1 MNIEFEYI
9 EIQNFKSIG
18 ELQIF
23 NFKELTGL
31 TYVYGSNIDAPQSRN
46 GSGKSTYMVDSI
58 IFALFG
64 RTLKNTNNKYIPNR
78 YCDSSLKS
86 YTKLYFSVDGQ
97 RYSSECYCKPK
108 IGTVGMELLKY
119 NIEADD
125 WEDITQSS
133 VIKTRQYIQ
142 ENILGCSF
150 ELFKTAIIVAAS
162 DCMNFYENMGKQAK
176 RNFVENIFNLN
187 CFGIMFADIKSDLN
201 NLKKELTYTN
211 NEIVKSTQRLEQ
223 LKVKYE
229 NFDNQLNENINELK
243 EELLSNYQEL
253 KKEEAELSVLSAE
266 LVEYDILASS
276 INQLHTNNKTL
287 TKAKHLLEKEI
298 LEIEYQIKSIN
309 DVLEHINIIKSGLCE
324 TCIEVINALPN
335 IGFNDNN
342 EKITQLNENLK
353 VKNNKLKLVVDK
365 LEIDLEK
372 EETESAK
379 LNLLQEKKLQENR
392 ITYKIQSLTDN
403 IKKLKVEYDKLRND
417 QSNPFYELMTK
428 TTQELESLKV
438 QMIKYVKDIKHLEIL
453 RDACSENGVKRFIIK
468 DIVKLLNSLIQ
479 KYLNEIGAEYLVY
492 FDESFEF
499 KFITMNGE
507 CEFSN
512 FSTGERQRIQIS
524 TILAFRD
531 LILNG
536 KINSNIFVI
545 DEFLDSGIDA
555 IAIKNILNILNKKS
569 IESNQ
574 NIFIISHRQETT
586 ESVVFNH
593 IIEVIKENGKSTLR
607 IN

>member
-18 ELQIF
+18 PLQIF
-23 NFKELTGL
+23 NFKELNNMN
-31 TYVYGSNIDAPQSRN
+31 YIYGTNLDAPQSRN
-46 GSGKSTYMVDSI
+46 GSGKSTYAVDSI

-78 YCDSSLKS
+78 YCDSKLKS
-86 YTKLYFSVDGQ
+86 YVKLYFTVDGQ
-97 RYSSECYCKPK
+97 RYSSECFCKPK
-108 IGTVGMELLKY
+108 IGTVGMELKRWDK
-119 NIEADD
+119 EAND

-142 ENILGCSF
+142 DSILGCSF
-150 ELFKTAIIVAAS
+150 DLFKTAIVVSAS

-187 CFGIMFADIKSDLN
+187 CFGVMFADIKSDLN
-201 NLKKELTYTN
+201 SIKKELTYTN
-211 NEIVKSTQRLEQ
+211 NEIIKSSERLNQ
-223 LKVKYE
+223 LKEKFEAYDQQLTENILQLKNEMISKYNLLQENNTQLKELNVALE
-229 NFDNQLNENINELK
+229 NFAGV
-243 EELLSNYQEL
+243 EEDY
-253 KKEEAELSVLSAE
+253 KKLRADIKTVNAAE
-266 LVEYDILASS
+266 
-276 INQLHTNNKTL
+276 K
-287 TKAKHLLEKEI
+287 KLEKEI
-298 LEIEYQIKSIN
+298 LDISYKIKTIN
-309 DVLEHINIIKSGLCE
+309 AVLKEVETLKSGLCE
-324 TCIEVINALPN
+324 VCTEL
-335 IGFNDNN
+335 FNSRYGYN
-342 EKITQLNENLK
+342 EKEEEIKSLQTQLETKNTQLTKLQDVIKTYETREDEL
-353 VKNNKLKLVVDK
+353 VKNLDEFNNTKHQIDK
-365 LEIDLEK
+365 LEFTIK
-372 EETESAK
+372 SITTE
-379 LNLLQEKKLQENR
+379 
-392 ITYKIQSLTDN
+392 
-403 IKKLKVEYDKLRND
+403 IKKLKTEYDSLITGEA
-417 QSNPFYELMTK
+417 NPFKELIEK
-428 TTQELESLKV
+428 TQNELETLKI
-438 QMIKYVKDIKHLEIL
+438 QMVSYVRDIKHLELL
-453 RDACSENGVKRFIIK
+453 RDACSETGVKRFIIK

-492 FDESFEF
+492 FDESFDF
-499 KFITMNGE
+499 KFITVNGE

-512 FSTGERQRIQIS
+512 FSTGERQRIQIA

-555 IAIKNILNILNKKS
+555 IAIKNILSILSKKS
-569 IESNQ
+569 FEANQ

-593 IIEVIKENGKSTLR
+593 IIEVIKENGISTLK

>member
-23 NFKELTGL
+23 NLKELTGMNYIFGTNL
-31 TYVYGSNIDAPQSRN
+31 DSPQSRN
-46 GSGKSTYMVDSI
+46 GSGKSSYLVDSVV
-58 IFALFG
+58 FALFG

-78 YCDSSLKS
+78 YCDSKLKS
-86 YTKLYFSVDGQ
+86 YVKLYFSVDGQ
-97 RYSSECYCKPK
+97 RYTSECFCKPK
-108 IGTVGMELLKY
+108 IGTVGMELQKY
-119 NIEADD
+119 NSESDE

-142 ENILGCSF
+142 DNILGCSF
-150 ELFKTAIIVAAS
+150 DLFKTAIVVSAS

-176 RNFVENIFNLN
+176 RNFIENIFNLN
-187 CFGIMFADIKSDLN
+187 CFGIMFADIKSNLN
-201 NLKKELTYTN
+201 AIKKELTYTN
-211 NEIVKSTQRLEQ
+211 NEIIKSSQRLDA
-223 LKVKYE
+223 LKVKFEEY
-229 NFDNQLNENINELK
+229 DNKLSEDLTSLK
-243 EELLSNYQEL
+243 NDMLSKYTDLKKYQEQIKLLSNDLIQYD
-253 KKEEAELSVLSAE
+253 ELSEQYTSAKDKIKK
-266 LVEYDILASS
+266 LNKAYKQVE
-276 INQLHTNNKTL
+276 T
-287 TKAKHLLEKEI
+287 EI
-298 LEIEYQIKSIN
+298 LEINSDIKTIN
-309 DVLEHINIIKSGLCE
+309 KVLNEISKLKEGLCE
-324 TCIEVINALPN
+324 TCTELFNSRYSFDEKTQRIEELSQELETKKQAL
-335 IGFNDNN
+335 
-342 EKITQLNENLK
+342 T
-353 VKNNKLKLVVDK
+353 K
-365 LEIDLEK
+365 LETALETYSENEESLKTQISELDGKKNK
-372 EETESAK
+372 EEQLTYK
-379 LNLLQEKKLQENR
+379 VNLLTNE
-392 ITYKIQSLTDN
+392 
-403 IKKLKVEYDKLRND
+403 IKKLKVDYDKLTQN
-417 QSNPFYELMTK
+417 QSNPFQELMTK
-428 TTQELESLKV
+428 TESELETLKT
-438 QMIKYVKDIKHLEIL
+438 QMIQYVKDSKHLELL

-499 KFITMNGE
+499 KFITVNGE

-512 FSTGERQRIQIS
+512 FSQGERQRIQIA

-555 IAIKNILNILNKKS
+555 IAIKNILNILAKKS
-569 IESNQ
+569 IENNQ

-593 IIEVIKENGKSTLR
+593 IIEVIKENGISTLR

>member
-18 ELQIF
+18 PLQIF
-23 NFKELTGL
+23 NFKELKNMN
-31 TYVYGSNIDAPQSRN
+31 YIYGTNLDAPQSRN
-46 GSGKSTYMVDSI
+46 GSGKSSYAVDSI

-78 YCDSSLKS
+78 YCDSKLKS
-86 YTKLYFSVDGQ
+86 YVKLYFSVDGQ
-97 RYSSECYCKPK
+97 RYTSECYCKPK
-108 IGTVGMELLKY
+108 IGTVGMELKRWSSEI
-119 NIEADD
+119 ND
-125 WEDITQSS
+125 WEDITQAS

-142 ENILGCSF
+142 DNILGCSF
-150 ELFKTAIIVAAS
+150 DLFKTAIVVSAS

-176 RNFVENIFNLN
+176 RNFIENIFNLN

-201 NLKKELTYTN
+201 SIKKELTYTN
-211 NEIVKSTQRLEQ
+211 NEIIKSSQRLTQ
-223 LKVKYE
+223 LREKYE
-229 NFDNQLNENINELK
+229 VFDKQLSENISKLKADMVAKYNELQSIN
-243 EELLSNYQEL
+243 EQ
-253 KKEEAELSVLSAE
+253 KKSLEAELT
-266 LVEYDILASS
+266 DIDSITENYNKIRKDIKDFNTAS
-276 INQLHTNNKTL
+276 K
-287 TKAKHLLEKEI
+287 KLESEI
-298 LEIEYQIKSIN
+298 LDIQYNIKSIKK
-309 DVLEHINIIKSGLCE
+309 VLTEIEKLKDGLCE
-324 TCIEVINALPN
+324 VCTELFNSRY
-335 IGFNDNN
+335 GFNEKEQEIASLDTTLSTKKIQFEKVQNIIN
-342 EKITQLNENLK
+342 EYIDKEDVLK
-353 VKNNKLKLVVDK
+353 QQIQEFSLKKNQVDK
-365 LEIDLEK
+365 LEFTIFG
-372 EETESAK
+372 
-379 LNLLQEKKLQENR
+379 
-392 ITYKIQSLTDN
+392 LTN
-403 IKKLKVEYDKLRND
+403 EIKKLKTEYDKLLAD
-417 QSNPFYELMTK
+417 YSNPFTELIEK
-428 TTQELESLKV
+428 TSGELELLKS
-438 QMIKYVKDIKHLEIL
+438 QMISYVKDVKHLELL

-492 FDESFEF
+492 FDESFDF

-512 FSTGERQRIQIS
+512 FSTGERQRIQIA

-555 IAIKNILNILNKKS
+555 IAIKNILSILSKKS
-569 IESNQ
+569 VEANQ

-593 IIEVIKENGKSTLR
+593 IIEVIKENGISTLK

>member
-23 NFKELTGL
+23 NLKELTGMNYIFGTNL
-31 TYVYGSNIDAPQSRN
+31 DSPQSRN
-46 GSGKSTYMVDSI
+46 GSGKSSYLVDSVV
-58 IFALFG
+58 FALFG

-78 YCDSSLKS
+78 YCDSKLKS
-86 YTKLYFSVDGQ
+86 YVKLYFSVDGQ
-97 RYSSECYCKPK
+97 RYTSECFCKPK
-108 IGTVGMELLKY
+108 IGTVGMELQKY
-119 NIEADD
+119 NSEADE

-142 ENILGCSF
+142 DNILGCSF
-150 ELFKTAIIVAAS
+150 DLFKTAIVVSAS

-176 RNFVENIFNLN
+176 RNFIENIFNLN
-187 CFGIMFADIKSDLN
+187 CFGIMFADIKSNLN
-201 NLKKELTYTN
+201 AIKKELTYTN
-211 NEIVKSTQRLEQ
+211 NEIIKSSQRLDT
-223 LKVKYE
+223 LKVKFEEY
-229 NFDNQLNENINELK
+229 DNKLMEDLTTLK
-243 EELLSNYQEL
+243 DDMLSKYNDLKKYQEQIKLYSEELIQYD
-253 KKEEAELSVLSAE
+253 ELSE
-266 LVEYDILASS
+266 QYKLVKDNIKKL
-276 INQLHTNNKTL
+276 NKAY
-287 TKAKHLLEKEI
+287 KQVESEI
-298 LEIEYQIKSIN
+298 LEINSDIKTIN
-309 DVLEHINIIKSGLCE
+309 KVLNEISKLKEGLCE
-324 TCIEVINALPN
+324 TCTELFNSRYSFDEKTQRIEELSQ
-335 IGFNDNN
+335 
-342 EKITQLNENLK
+342 ELNTKKQTLT
-353 VKNNKLKLVVDK
+353 K
-365 LEIDLEK
+365 LETAIETYSENEESLKIQISELDGKKNK
-372 EETESAK
+372 EEQLTYK
-379 LNLLQEKKLQENR
+379 VNLLTNE
-392 ITYKIQSLTDN
+392 
-403 IKKLKVEYDKLRND
+403 IKKLKVDYDKLTQN
-417 QSNPFYELMTK
+417 QSNPFQELMTK
-428 TTQELESLKV
+428 TESELETLKT
-438 QMIKYVKDIKHLEIL
+438 QMIQYVKDSKHLELL

-499 KFITMNGE
+499 KFITVNGE

-512 FSTGERQRIQIS
+512 FSQGERQRIQIA

-555 IAIKNILNILNKKS
+555 IAIKNILNILAKKS
-569 IESNQ
+569 IENNQ

-593 IIEVIKENGKSTLR
+593 IIEVIKENGISTLR

>member
-1 MNIEFEYI
+1 MFMVVILMHRKAEMV
-9 EIQNFKSIG
+9 
-18 ELQIF
+18 L
-23 NFKELTGL
+23 
-31 TYVYGSNIDAPQSRN
+31 
-46 GSGKSTYMVDSI
+46 GKSSYTVDSI

-108 IGTVGMELLKY
+108 IGTVGMELLKW
-119 NIEADD
+119 NEENQD
-125 WEDITQSS
+125 WDDITQSS

-142 ENILGCSF
+142 DNILCCSF
-150 ELFKTAIIVAAS
+150 ELFKTAIIVSAS

-176 RNFVENIFNLN
+176 RNFIENIFNLN
-187 CFGIMFADIKSDLN
+187 CFGIMFADIKADLN

-211 NEIVKSTQRLEQ
+211 NEIIKSTQNLEQ
-223 LKVKYE
+223 LRSKFE
-229 NFDNQLNENINELK
+229 NFDNQLTEDIQNLKVEILEKYKQLKNYENQLTVIT
-243 EELLSNYQEL
+243 EELSEYQDLNSNVKQL
-253 KKEEAELSVLSAE
+253 NAEIKA
-266 LVEYDILASS
+266 
-276 INQLHTNNKTL
+276 L
-287 TKAKHLLEKEI
+287 TKAKHVLEKEI
-298 LEIEYQIKSIN
+298 LEIEYKIKGIT
-309 DVLEHINIIKSGLCE
+309 DILDQINIIKAGLCE
-324 TCIEVINALPN
+324 TCIEVVNALPN
-335 IGFNDNN
+335 IGFNVNN
-342 EKITQLNENLK
+342 DKIIELKNILSEKNT
-353 VKNNKLKLVVDK
+353 KLKKVSDK
-365 LEIDLEK
+365 LESNLTK
-372 EETESAK
+372 EETITNEIEVYQ
-379 LNLLQEKKLQENR
+379 NKKLQENKL
-392 ITYKIQSLTDN
+392 TYKIQSLTDE
-403 IKKLKVEYDKLRND
+403 ILKLKVEYNKLTNDKF
-417 QSNPFYELMTK
+417 NPFNELIVK
-428 TTQELESLKV
+428 AESELESYKT

-499 KFITMNGE
+499 KFITVNGE

-512 FSTGERQRIQIS
+512 FSQGERQRIQIA

-555 IAIKNILNILNKKS
+555 IAIKNILSILAKKS

-593 IIEVIKENGKSTLR
+593 IIEVIKENGISTLR